1 MLLVTTG
8 EIVQMV
14 HQHWV
19 VDLKKN
25 SVLAPI
31 SESTKILAK
40 IQALTYP
47 NKKNY
52 NFYKIFHSIPHNLG

>member
-25 SVLAPI
+25 SVLVPI
-31 SESTKILAK
+31 SESTELAK
-40 IQALTYP
+40 IQAKLTAI
-47 NKKNY
+47 KNY
-52 NFYKIFHSIPHNLG
+52 QLKFFF